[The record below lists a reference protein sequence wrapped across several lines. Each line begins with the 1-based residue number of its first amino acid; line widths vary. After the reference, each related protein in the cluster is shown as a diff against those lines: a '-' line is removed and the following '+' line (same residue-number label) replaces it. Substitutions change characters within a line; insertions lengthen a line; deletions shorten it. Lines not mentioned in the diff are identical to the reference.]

1 MIKETLISLL
11 PSITSPMGIAFY
23 GLIIY
28 VLSIVIA
35 HYGSIFINKHIDFEG
50 SLHKQYLEQRKEKEK
65 RLQKLAN
72 YFK

>member
-11 PSITSPMGIAFY
+11 PPIASPLGIAFY
-23 GLIIY
+23 GLLVYLFSFVFAHFGSSLVNRY
-28 VLSIVIA
+28 V
-35 HYGSIFINKHIDFEG
+35 DFEG
-50 SLHKQYLEQRKEKEK
+50 SLQKQYVRQRREKEK

>member
-11 PSITSPMGIAFY
+11 PSITSPVGIAFY

-28 VLSIVIA
+28 IFSFIFA
-35 HYGSIFINKHIDFEG
+35 HFGSLLVNKHINFEE
-50 SLHKQYLEQRKEKEK
+50 SLHKRYVQQRNEKEK
-65 RLQKLAN
+65 RLQKLVN

>member
-35 HYGSIFINKHIDFEG
+35 HYGSMFINKYIDFEG